1 LVTTRSIEELTA
13 PSYPPVEP
21 FEPQIQISPS
31 KAAYCETAEGNPRLS
46 SIVKDSK
53 HLNRECSV
61 VLDSE
66 ATTFK
71 SCFVICDNIPLTA
84 ETIVRSEFASVLWLL
99 DSMQSNK
106 RAARNFHNDAAIT
119 GSVFRYQLLQQI
131 QQSTAPIKPS
141 EYRQHTRWNTNC
153 LLYLPKRP
161 WYAAFRTVDVSVEVS
176 KTITIIKT
184 SKSKKG
190 KKALF

>member
-1 LVTTRSIEELTA
+1 LVTTRSIEKLTA

-31 KAAYCETAEGNPRLS
+31 KAAYCQTAGGNVPRLS

-61 VLDSE
+61 VLDGE

-71 SCFVICDNIPLTA
+71 SCFVICDNVPLIA
-84 ETIVRSEFASVLWLL
+84 ATIVRSEFASVLWLL

-106 RAARNFHNDAAIT
+106 RAAHNFHNDAAIT
-119 GSVFRYQLLQQI
+119 GSVFRHQLLQQI

-153 LLYLPKRP
+153 LLQLPKRP

-176 KTITIIKT
+176 NTITIIKT
-184 SKSKKG
+184 SKSCEG
-190 KKALF
+190 STP